1 MDVRLLRSA
10 SSATKIEEA
19 YYYLQLKLL
28 AERRLL
34 RVFSRL
40 GVPALVSGELTAL

>member
-1 MDVRLLRSA
+1 VRDGCAALRSA

-19 YYYLQLKLL
+19 YRYFQLKLL

-34 RVFSRL
+34 RVF
-40 GVPALVSGELTAL
+40 